1 MGCDGKGVRTKSN
14 YHNLK
19 NDNFQKPS
27 WGGWISAYIYSIYVP
42 KTSIIIICKFSLQFL
57 TCSHRSGR
65 EGGNSF
71 IIQFSICNFF
81 FQILFLGKVGGWG
94 GGKEGVT
101 PPPLDAI
108 YACIKN
114 KPAI

>member
-14 YHNLK
+14 NHNLK
-19 NDNFQKPS
+19 NANFQKPS

-65 EGGNSF
+65 EGAIPSLF
-71 IIQFSICNFF
+71 NFQYVIF
-81 FQILFLGKVGGWG
+81 FL
-94 GGKEGVT
+94 
-101 PPPLDAI
+101 
-108 YACIKN
+108 
-114 KPAI
+114 